1 MFKRFVEVTLVFSLA
16 FAAQTA
22 QAFFDPPWI
31 TPVAPR
37 AGETVS
43 VNIRGGICDSIF
55 FSPGYPQVTRQGNA
69 IHLLE
74 YGHHWDTQDLCI
86 YDIGVLSEP
95 VGAYEPGNYTLTVEM
110 IYDDFLYGPTI
121 MTLGVVPFT
130 VTETPPFVPIPTL
143 GTAGQFV
150 LFMLL
155 SRLAACAFRSYQRT
169 GQEALHSYASSYP

>member
-1 MFKRFVEVTLVFSLA
+1 MSVRRLAPFLTLVLLLA
-16 FAAQTA
+16 ARYA

-31 TPVAPR
+31 TPAAPR

-95 VGAYEPGNYTLTVEM
+95 VGVYEPGDYTLTVEM

-121 MTLGVVPFT
+121 MTLGVVPFK
-130 VTETPPFVPIPTL
+130 VTGTTIAAPVPAT
-143 GTAGQFV
+143 GVFG
-150 LFMLL
+150 
-155 SRLAACAFRSYQRT
+155 RLAILILISGLAVAVLRNRRGSDVQ
-169 GQEALHSYASSYP
+169 AIH